1 MLMNEID
8 ITGRIIKVFP
18 YGTLL
23 LIAYAG
29 FSEYMEEN
37 SIKLRASGRYIPN
50 IVRCCEYQYH
60 YSKKASLKVQT
71 ERNWIDA
78 GQVVAVYVREDR
90 TKPISDEEL
99 RKALNVFAGNQ
110 QQELSN
116 SVQDLNA
123 AFERFMDAYN
133 KRKET
138 KE

>member
-8 ITGRIIKVFP
+8 ITGRIIKIFP

-29 FSEYMEEN
+29 FKEYMEEN
-37 SIKLRASGRYIPN
+37 SIKLRAAGRYIPN

-60 YSKKASLKVQT
+60 YNTKASLKVQT

-90 TKPISDEEL
+90 TEPISDKEL
-99 RKALNVFAGNQ
+99 RNALNVFTGNQ
-110 QQELSN
+110 QQKLSN
-116 SVQDLNA
+116 NI
-123 AFERFMDAYN
+123 
-133 KRKET
+133 
-138 KE
+138 